1 MNNTPTPHN
10 AAKCGE
16 IAPTVLMPGDPLRAE
31 FIAETYLTDVRRV
44 SAVRNMYAFTGT
56 YNGRDVSVMGAGM
69 GMPSMG
75 IYSYELYHFYGV
87 EQIIRVGSAGALQ
100 DDIGLNDIILA
111 MSASTDSNYASQ
123 YHLPGTLAPT
133 ADFSLLSRTA
143 ANAKARSLRVHVGN
157 VLSSDFFYNAADTV
171 NDSWRRMGVLAAE
184 MECAALYMN
193 AAYSGKK
200 ALGILTVSDHLYR
213 KESLS
218 AEKRQNG
225 FGTMIELA
233 LSLI

>member
-1 MNNTPTPHN
+1 MNSTPTPHN
-10 AAKCGE
+10 GAKYGE
-16 IAPTVLMPGDPLRAE
+16 IAPTVLMPGDPLRAQ
-31 FIAETYLTDVRRV
+31 FIAETYLDQPRRV

-56 YNGRDVSVMGAGM
+56 YRGKEVSVMGAGM

-100 DDIGLNDIILA
+100 DHIQLNDIVIA
-111 MSASTDSNYASQ
+111 MGASTDSNYASQ
-123 YHLPGTLAPT
+123 YQLPGTFAPT
-133 ADFSLLSRTA
+133 ADFSLLARAVSSA
-143 ANAKARSLRVHVGN
+143 QERSLNFHVGN
-157 VLSSDFFYNAADTV
+157 VLSSDFFYNASDGV
-171 NDSWRRMGVLAAE
+171 NDAWRRMGILAAE

-193 AAYSGKK
+193 ASYAGKK

-218 AEKRQNG
+218 AEQRQSG